1 MWKTEGACERQRER
15 PQETGRGRDRQTD
28 PPSGR
33 LTGRETPTA
42 RRGEV
47 EEGLTGTQTDS
58 LTLKQTNR
66 ERQTYRKTQA
76 ETDWLTLI
84 KLTGRET
91 HTERGGGGGG
101 GVDWQ
106 TDRLTDSHSQ
116 ADQQGE
122 TDIQKDTGR
131 GHRRQA
137 ETNRLTHSHQTNMER
152 DTHRKKGGGG
162 GVDWQTDRLTD
173 SHSQADQQGET
184 DIHRKKEGRR
194 DWQTD
199 RHSQAD

>member
-66 ERQTYRKTQA
+66 ERQTYRKTQGEA
-76 ETDWLTLI
+76 TGDRQRQTDWLTLI
-84 KLTGRET
+84 KLTWRET
-91 HTERGGGGGG
+91 HTERRGGGRG
-101 GVDWQ
+101 WLA
-106 TDRLTDSHSQ
+106 DRLTDWLSLSSRP
-116 ADQQGE
+116 
-122 TDIQKDTGR
+122 TGR
-131 GHRRQA
+131 DRHTQKERGEAGLTDRQTDTLRQ
-137 ETNRLTHSHQTNMER
+137 TNRER
-152 DTHRKKGGGG
+152 ETERKGGRGRRR
-162 GVDWQTDRLTD
+162 WQT
-173 SHSQADQQGET
+173 QG
-184 DIHRKKEGRR
+184 D
-194 DWQTD
+194 
-199 RHSQAD
+199 